1 MSHPYYLIFDYL
13 IIGQVI
19 EGQSTL
25 DNLYKGYG
33 DIPPF
38 GKGPDQHMIQEQG
51 NQYIRTYFPRIDFI
65 NSCVLLES
73 TEEEEELIVE
83 EEEGGG
89 GGGGEIEH
97 PEHGSDGIGASP
109 NDIIVEP
116 QHNVEVTA
124 ARFPLVPKPED
135 AIEPVVEPEDI
146 LLYHNSGGGSEF
158 IINDGTS
165 TDSGYVHVIYKVVF
179 VLVVI
184 LIMLCLYRR
193 YSDPKSY
200 YRRRV
205 KKTKSYDAEV

>member
-1 MSHPYYLIFDYL
+1 M
-13 IIGQVI
+13 
-19 EGQSTL
+19 
-25 DNLYKGYG
+25 YKGYG

-38 GKGPDQHMIQEQG
+38 GEGPDQHQIHDLG

-65 NSCVLLES
+65 NSCVLLENR
-73 TEEEEELIVE
+73 EE
-83 EEEGGG
+83 

-97 PEHGSDGIGASP
+97 PEHGNGGIGASH

-124 ARFPLVPKPED
+124 AMFPLVPIAEG

-146 LLYHNSGGGSEF
+146 LPYHKSGGGSEF
-158 IINDGTS
+158 IINDGAS

-179 VLVVI
+179 VLIVV